1 MDWVFEIHQWFS
13 FFAGFNWYEGPAM
26 RVLVTGSSGQLAHA
40 VRLVWAE
47 HELFLPEE
55 AVLDLSQRDAIHA
68 VVAEVRPDVL
78 INCAAFTQVD
88 RCEAEADLA
97 MRINGTAVGW
107 LADACETQGALL
119 IQISTDYVFDGMG
132 TRPYRE
138 NDPTNPVSVYGR
150 TKLEGER
157 QAARCSRHLI
167 ARTSWLYDAW
177 GKNFLNTM
185 LNAATQGRALRV
197 VDDQRG
203 APTTCRALARQLKVA
218 AEQNWQGLV
227 HTTCQGET
235 TWHGFAKAI
244 FEAKGIPADLHPC
257 TTADYP
263 TPAIRPAYS
272 VLDGARRRS
281 LGSDLMPSWQEAL
294 REVAGE

>member
-1 MDWVFEIHQWFS
+1 
-13 FFAGFNWYEGPAM
+13 M
-26 RVLVTGSSGQLAHA
+26 RVLVAGASGQLAHA
-40 VRLVWAE
+40 IRQIWLG
-47 HELFLPEE
+47 HELILPEE
-55 AVLDLSQRDAIHA
+55 SVLDLSRPDAIRS
-68 VVAEVRPDVL
+68 VVSETHPDVV

-88 RCEAEADLA
+88 RCESEAGLA
-97 MRINGTAVGW
+97 LLINGTALGW
-107 LADACETQGALL
+107 LADACEAEKAML
-119 IQISTDYVFDGMG
+119 IQISTDYVFDGTG

-138 NDPTNPVSVYGR
+138 DDPTNPVSVYGR

-177 GKNFLNTM
+177 GKNFLNTI
-185 LNAATQGRALRV
+185 LNAAAQGRALRV

-218 AEQNWQGLV
+218 AEQGWQGTV

-235 TWHGFAKAI
+235 TWYQFAKAI
-244 FEAKGIPADLHPC
+244 FEAKGIAADLSPC

-263 TPAIRPAYS
+263 TPARRPAYS
-272 VLDGARRRS
+272 VMDGSRRKS
-281 LGSDLMPSWQEAL
+281 LGTDVMPDWQEAL
-294 REVAGE
+294 AEVVVDLT

>member
-1 MDWVFEIHQWFS
+1 
-13 FFAGFNWYEGPAM
+13 M
-26 RVLVTGSSGQLAHA
+26 RVLVSGGSGQLAQA
-40 VRLVWAE
+40 IRLVWTE
-47 HELFLPEE
+47 HDLIIPEE
-55 AVLDLSQRDAIHA
+55 SALDLSRQDSIRT
-68 VVAEVRPDVL
+68 VVAEVKPDVL

-88 RCEAEADLA
+88 RCEAEAALA
-97 MRINGTAVGW
+97 LLINGTAVGW
-107 LADACETQGALL
+107 LAEACEAQGTRL
-119 IQISTDYVFDGMG
+119 IQVSTDYVFDGTG

-138 NDPTNPVSVYGR
+138 DDPTNPVSVYGR

-185 LNAATQGRALRV
+185 LNAAAQGRSLRV

-218 AEQNWQGLV
+218 VAEEWQGLV
-227 HTTCQGET
+227 HITCQGET

-244 FEAKGIPADLHPC
+244 FEAKGMAVDLSPC

-263 TPAIRPAYS
+263 TPARRPAYS
-272 VLDGARRRS
+272 VLNGEKRKGLGA
-281 LGSDLMPSWQEAL
+281 DLMPTWEEAL
-294 REVAGE
+294 KEVLQTDSQNLTGAGGQ

>member
-1 MDWVFEIHQWFS
+1 
-13 FFAGFNWYEGPAM
+13 M
-26 RVLVTGSSGQLAHA
+26 RVLVAGASGQLAHA
-40 VRLVWAE
+40 IRLVWAE
-47 HELFLPEE
+47 HELVLPEE
-55 AVLDLSQRDAIHA
+55 SVLDLIKQETIHSVMA
-68 VVAEVRPDVL
+68 QVKPDVL

-88 RCEAEADLA
+88 RCETEADLA
-97 MRINGTAVGW
+97 QLINGTAVGW
-107 LADACETQGALL
+107 LAEACEAQGARLV
-119 IQISTDYVFDGMG
+119 QISTDYVFDGTG

-138 NDPTNPVSVYGR
+138 DDPTNPVSVYGR

-157 QAARCSRHLI
+157 QAARCSKHLI

-185 LNAATQGRALRV
+185 LNAAAQGRSLRV

-218 AEQNWQGLV
+218 VAEEWQGIV
-227 HTTCQGET
+227 HATCQGET

-244 FEAKGIPADLHPC
+244 FEAKGMAIDLSPC

-263 TPAIRPAYS
+263 TPARRPAYS
-272 VLDGARRRS
+272 VLDGARRSS
-281 LGSDLMPSWQEAL
+281 LGTDLMPDWREAL
-294 REVAGE
+294 AEVVRDPAGAPMLSGEGATAPAADERP

>member
-1 MDWVFEIHQWFS
+1 
-13 FFAGFNWYEGPAM
+13 M
-26 RVLVTGSSGQLAHA
+26 RVLVTGASGQLAQA
-40 VRLVWAE
+40 IRPVWAE
-47 HELFLPEE
+47 HELVLPEE
-55 AVLDLSQRDAIHA
+55 SVLDLSKQEAIHS
-68 VVAEVRPDVL
+68 VVAGVRPDVV
-78 INCAAFTQVD
+78 INCGAFTQVD
-88 RCEAEADLA
+88 RCETEADLA
-97 MRINGTAVGW
+97 HLINATAVGW
-107 LADACETQGALL
+107 LAEACEAQGAML
-119 IQISTDYVFDGMG
+119 IQISTDYVFDGTG

-138 NDPTNPVSVYGR
+138 DDPTNPVSVYGR

-157 QAARCSRHLI
+157 QTALCSRHLI

-185 LNAATQGRALRV
+185 LNAAAQGKSLRV

-244 FEAKGIPADLHPC
+244 FEAKGMKVDLSPC
-257 TTADYP
+257 VTADYP
-263 TPAIRPAYS
+263 TPAKRPAYS
-272 VLDGARRRS
+272 VLDGTRRRS
-281 LGSDLMPSWQEAL
+281 LGGDLLPTWQEAL
-294 REVAGE
+294 AEVIHHPVLAKEP